1 MADITVTDLTKRYGD
16 ETVLDRLCLTFIEGM
31 KTAVMGASGCG
42 KTTLLR
48 LLAGLEKADGGEICG
63 IEQGGFAMVFQ
74 EARLFPEM
82 TAEQNVSAVRK
93 DKNDGF
99 ARAALHTLGFD
110 EDDIK
115 KRPSQLSGGMQRR
128 VAVARAIAYCD
139 EIFASGKRPILL
151 LDEAVRELDAESVL
165 MVRKYIFDFC
175 ERSGCTVI
183 SVTHDRMEAEDF
195 CDSSFVCI
203 EHSIC
208 NF

>member
-1 MADITVTDLTKRYGD
+1 MADITVRALTKRYGD
-16 ETVLDRLCLTFIEGM
+16 ETVLSELFLTFAEGK
-31 KTAVMGASGCG
+31 KTAVMGPSGCG

-48 LLAGLEKADGGEICG
+48 LLAGLEAPDSGEIDG
-63 IEQGGFAMVFQ
+63 VEQGGFAMVFQ

-93 DKNDGF
+93 NKKDGF
-99 ARAALHTLGFD
+99 AVSALSALGFD
-110 EDDIK
+110 AADMK
-115 KRPSQLSGGMQRR
+115 KRPLQLSGGMQRR

-165 MVRKYIFDFC
+165 AVRKYISDFC

-183 SVTHDRMEAEDF
+183 SVTHDKNEAENF
-195 CDSSFVCI
+195 CDETVMLDK
-203 EHSIC
+203 
-208 NF
+208 